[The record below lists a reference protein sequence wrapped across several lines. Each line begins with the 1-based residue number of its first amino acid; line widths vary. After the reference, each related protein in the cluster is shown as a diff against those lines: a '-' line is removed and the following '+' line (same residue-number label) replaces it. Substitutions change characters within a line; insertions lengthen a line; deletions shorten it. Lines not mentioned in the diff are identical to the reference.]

1 MTAVDNF
8 FERPGSLEVSNKHMS
23 VKEKIQQIEARTPRG
38 GRKNNFQGIRNQ
50 TRTFHPKIANS
61 SSINTNFNANTELMK
76 RTTGKAEELTI
87 DTIEKYT
94 PPEESKT
101 KNIFE
106 ILSSKA
112 DEMKPDT
119 EIQAE
124 IAKEAERQKERELF
138 NLPTPPKRLSIRS
151 QYTQQ
156 SSAASSTTSGS
167 GSNGPIPERTPL
179 SISISIPT
187 VEPPEDV
194 NMVHDDKAGV
204 SLEVSPEN
212 QEEYEIAVNLTTNE
226 DPNFSQISSLG
237 DESNLSSFKINSVKM
252 AGEDVNVVVL
262 EDDEDEEHE
271 NENKMSATRK
281 STATVST
288 HSTFSSRSSLSTASH
303 IIHSSVKEK
312 RQPIRFNND
321 VDVIELQSTTT
332 GASESKGKITKRS
345 IWRFFVCGV

>member
-1 MTAVDNF
+1 MTGVDNF

-61 SSINTNFNANTELMK
+61 SGINANFNANTELMK

-156 SSAASSTTSGS
+156 SSAASSTTSGN
-167 GSNGPIPERTPL
+167 GSTPIPERAPL
-179 SISISIPT
+179 SISISVLT
-187 VEPPEDV
+187 VEPAEDV

-212 QEEYEIAVNLTTNE
+212 QEEFEIAVNLTTNE
-226 DPNFSQISSLG
+226 DPNISQISSLG

-262 EDDEDEEHE
+262 EEDEDEEH
-271 NENKMSATRK
+271 ENKMSATRK

-288 HSTFSSRSSLSTASH
+288 QSTFSSRSSLSTASH

-332 GASESKGKITKRS
+332 GGSESKEKITKRS